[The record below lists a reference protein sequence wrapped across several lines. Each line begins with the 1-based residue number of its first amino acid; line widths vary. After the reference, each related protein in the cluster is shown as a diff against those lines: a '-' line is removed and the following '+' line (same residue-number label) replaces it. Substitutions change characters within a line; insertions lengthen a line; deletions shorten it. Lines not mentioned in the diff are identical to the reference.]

1 MYETVK
7 YVRGFALRYLKR
19 AATVYRLVN
28 GATDELG
35 GVAPLNAT
43 IGNFNVRKA
52 PLNSQTNKQL
62 APIEPRATTLF
73 YFPFDAAVEINDIIE
88 CDGSRYRVL
97 QKEVDLER
105 SLYVRCFTAETYA
118 PIGTPVDPEPP
129 EEPGPEEGITSTV
142 TLFAPTGAVE
152 PGDWVA
158 LPYTII
164 TENGTRPNA
173 VFKLRDA
180 NTNEELDSGVVEAA
194 QSDTENG
201 NWLYKVPEDVFG
213 ELFVY
218 LDVEH
223 SSQVFSSNTVSF
235 EVIEQPIAIIEGT
248 PYYRADLT
256 VIETNGNGRIV
267 TLPANEVL
275 WVDWG
280 TGDPAQL
287 RPTGHEV
294 ITSFL
299 DEETEREVV
308 HRPRAISGPDTIMNQ
323 EVTIRALFSWNNGDQ
338 KTNLSWIKDV
348 KQFGLNFETGKRNQV
363 ESGVR
368 AFSQITA
375 VQLTALENLDTS
387 NLLYMNSMFIG
398 ASAFNQDLNNFDT
411 SNVKSMANIFQSATD
426 FDGDLSSWDLSSC
439 TQLVSAFRFTNNF
452 TGGGIENWD
461 VSKVISWQEFL
472 RRSFAFNAPIGGWT
486 MSPEVNENRLREMF
500 GEATSFNQDLS
511 GWNVENCPT
520 KPLNFDDGCDSWTL
534 PRPVWGTDGSTTL
547 VNEKKEG

>member
-1 MYETVK
+1 VTVIDASRQFRERFVLTDSCVLS
-7 YVRGFALRYLKR
+7 YP
-19 AATVYRLVN
+19 
-28 GATDELG
+28 GATQVDELG
-35 GVAPLNAT
+35 GYTNLNVAQGQTPCRWVTYSKTELGKAADREDSNSAAT
-43 IGNFNVRKA
+43 LLVSSDVYVAFGSIVDDSFRVVGVSRTGSDIYKR
-52 PLNSQTNKQL
+52 LELEVIRTETIIS
-62 APIEPRATTLF
+62 API
-73 YFPFDAAVEINDIIE
+73 D
-88 CDGSRYRVL
+88 
-97 QKEVDLER
+97 
-105 SLYVRCFTAETYA
+105 
-118 PIGTPVDPEPP
+118 PP
-129 EEPGPEEGITSTV
+129 EEPEEGELASSIVLSPPIES
-142 TLFAPTGAVE
+142 AE
-152 PGDWVA
+152 PGQFIT
-158 LPYTII
+158 LPYTIT
-164 TENGTRPNA
+164 TENGLRPA
-173 VFKLRDA
+173 SVLILK
-180 NTNEELDSGVVEAA
+180 NETGDELGRTVLDSA
-194 QSDTENG
+194 SDPSESASF
-201 NWLYKVPEDVFG
+201 LYKLPSDAVGEMSVF
-213 ELFVY
+213 
-218 LDVEH
+218 LDVQY
-223 SSQVFSSNTVSF
+223 SAKSFKSNTVSF
-235 EVIEQPIAIIEGT
+235 EVIELPIAIIDGVEFFE
-248 PYYRADLT
+248 ADLH